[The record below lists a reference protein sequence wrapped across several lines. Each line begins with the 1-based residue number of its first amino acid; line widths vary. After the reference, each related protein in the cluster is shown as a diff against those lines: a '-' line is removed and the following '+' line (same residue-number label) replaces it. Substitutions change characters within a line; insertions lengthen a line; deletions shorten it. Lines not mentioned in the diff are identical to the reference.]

1 MQGSPPGSASAV
13 KPVFVLLGLA
23 LLAYTGIATVRGEV
37 VAKSGPG
44 MRRLRRDE
52 HAVAFWS
59 VVAIYAGLA
68 LALLFLF

>member
-23 LLAYTGIATVRGEV
+23 LLAYAGVAAVRGEV

>member
-1 MQGSPPGSASAV
+1 V
-13 KPVFVLLGLA
+13 KSLFVLLGLA
-23 LLAYTGIATVRGEV
+23 LLAYTGVAVMRGEV

-44 MRRLRRDE
+44 MRRLRRDA

-59 VVAIYAGLA
+59 VIAIYAGLA